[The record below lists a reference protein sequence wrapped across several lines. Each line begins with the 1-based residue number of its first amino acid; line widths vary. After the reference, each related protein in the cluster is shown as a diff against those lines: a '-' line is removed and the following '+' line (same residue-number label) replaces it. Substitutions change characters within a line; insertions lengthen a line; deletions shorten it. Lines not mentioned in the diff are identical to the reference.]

1 MQISQHP
8 KIGPFYGL
16 QAIAN
21 WAKFKL
27 NLYRKS
33 IEKMKELIDL
43 SAAQCFLLEFQAK
56 GVYPP
61 IDFPYYVYTKVIV
74 SPILSHFLWNS
85 KAEKLF

>member
-8 KIGPFYGL
+8 KIGPLSGL

-21 WAKFKL
+21 CAKFRL
-27 NLYRKS
+27 NFYLKS
-33 IEKMKELIDL
+33 TEKIKEDIDL

-61 IDFPYYVYTKVIV
+61 ITFPYSVLRIV
-74 SPILSHFLWNS
+74 NVFEMLSHFL
-85 KAEKLF
+85 